1 MTISLDGALAIA
13 RQAAELAAVE
23 IMRYYRGDFQVEIKP
38 DQTPVTVADRKAEE
52 IIHSTLLTAF
62 PDHGFYGEETGR
74 SRDDSDYLW
83 LVDPID
89 GTKSFIRH
97 YPFFSTQIALMH
109 AGRMVVGVSSAP
121 AFEELAWAALGE
133 GAWLDGERIQVSNV
147 DALSRATVSTPGA
160 TPGRFFSLF
169 NKEAPP

>member
-1 MTISLDGALAIA
+1 MDTKPFLDAAREAAQSAAAI
-13 RQAAELAAVE
+13 
-23 IMRYYRGDFQVEIKP
+23 INHYYRGQLDIERKA
-38 DQTPVTVADRKAEE
+38 DSSPVTIADVEAEKA
-52 IIHSTLLTAF
+52 IRSLLTSRF

-133 GAWLDGERIQVSNV
+133 GAWLDGERIRVSSV
-147 DALSRATVSTPGA
+147 DALSRATVSTGNIGTLA
-160 TPGRFFSLF
+160 RSDR
-169 NKEAPP
+169 